1 VTTSARTRS
10 RGRDPRPRLSPA
22 GERHLVLDAKA
33 GDREARDELI
43 EAFLPLIASVAR
55 VYRGSAAVN
64 RVELMQEGVVGL
76 LRALARYDVQLD
88 TPFWAYASWWVR
100 QAMQRLVS
108 ELTRPV
114 VLSDRAIR
122 QLARLK
128 EARREHVQACKREP
142 TSGQLAARTG
152 LAHRQVVDLIV
163 AERGARALDE
173 PLHSDDDGGSTF
185 ADLLADPTAE
195 EAYDRVPQRMVVESL
210 PSLMRALDERELRI
224 VRARFGLGR
233 PEQTLR
239 EVAVQLGVSAER
251 VRQLEQRALDKLR
264 AAVDAGYDRP
274 ICT

>member
-10 RGRDPRPRLSPA
+10 RGRESRPRLSPA
-22 GERHLVLDAKA
+22 VERHLVLDAKA

-76 LRALARYDVQLD
+76 LRALARYDAQLD

-128 EARREHVQACKREP
+128 EARREHVQAYKREP

-173 PLHSDDDGGSTF
+173 PLHSDDDGGATF